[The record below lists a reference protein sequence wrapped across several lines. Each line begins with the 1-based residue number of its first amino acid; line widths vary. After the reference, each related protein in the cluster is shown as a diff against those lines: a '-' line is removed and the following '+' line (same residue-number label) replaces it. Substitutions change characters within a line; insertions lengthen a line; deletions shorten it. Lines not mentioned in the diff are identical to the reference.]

1 MDKEK
6 KKLEEDK
13 KKLKEDIE
21 KLEEVKSKKAK
32 TYGDPIVKLY

>member
-13 KKLKEDIE
+13 KKL
-21 KLEEVKSKKAK
+21 EEAKSKKAK